1 MLLAIVA
8 PGVVLLAIV
17 APGVVLLAVV
27 PAVETEGAVPIPAL
41 TLALV

>member
-8 PGVVLLAIV
+8 PGVVLLAVV

-27 PAVETEGAVPIPAL
+27 PAVETDGAVPI
-41 TLALV
+41 LAVV